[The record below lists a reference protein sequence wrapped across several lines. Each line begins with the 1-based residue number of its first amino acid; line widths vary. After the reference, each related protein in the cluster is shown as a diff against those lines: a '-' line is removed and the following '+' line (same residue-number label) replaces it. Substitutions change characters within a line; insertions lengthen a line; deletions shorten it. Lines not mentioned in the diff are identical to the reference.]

1 MAFKLPDLPYS
12 YDALEPYIDEAT
24 MRIHHT
30 AHHQGYTNGL
40 NSAIAGTEMDNM
52 SIEEI
57 LATVDPCNKAVRNN
71 GGGYFNHVLYWQIMS
86 PNGGGEPSGELAKHI
101 NDAFGSFAQ
110 FKELFTKAGLG
121 RFGSGWAWM
130 TFDNGQ
136 LRIGSTANQDNPLMP
151 FAEFKG
157 TPVLGMDV
165 WEHAYYLKHQN
176 KRGGYIN
183 DFFNVIN
190 WDEVAKRYEE
200 AKK

>member
-1 MAFKLPDLPYS
+1 MAFKLPELPYT

-24 MRIHHT
+24 MRVHHT
-30 AHHQGYTNGL
+30 GHHQGYTNGL
-40 NSAIAGTEMDNM
+40 NSAIEGTDMENL

-86 PNGGGEPSGELAKHI
+86 PNGGGEPSGELAVHI
-101 NDAFGSFAQ
+101 NKAFGSFQ
-110 FKELFTKAGLG
+110 NFKELFTKAGLG
-121 RFGSGWAWM
+121 RFGSGWAWL
-130 TFDNGQ
+130 TFDNGS
-136 LRIGSTANQDNPLMP
+136 LRIGSTANQDNPLMQ
-151 FAEFKG
+151 FADFKG
-157 TPVLGMDV
+157 TPILGMDV

-190 WDEVAKRYEE
+190 WKEVQKRYESLI
-200 AKK
+200 

>member
-1 MAFKLPDLPYS
+1 MAFKLPDLPYA

-30 AHHQGYTNGL
+30 GHHQGYTNGL
-40 NSAIAGTEMDNM
+40 NSAIAGTDMENM

-71 GGGYFNHVLYWQIMS
+71 GGGYYNHVLYWQIMS
-86 PNGGGEPSGELAKHI
+86 PDGGGEPSGELADHI
-101 NDAFGSFAQ
+101 NKTFGSFQ
-110 FKELFTKAGLG
+110 NFKELFTKAGLG
-121 RFGSGWAWM
+121 RFGSGWAWL
-130 TFDNGQ
+130 TVDNGS
-136 LRIGSTANQDNPLMP
+136 LRIGSTANQDNPLMQ
-151 FAEFKG
+151 FADIKG
-157 TPVLGMDV
+157 TPILGMDV

-190 WDEVAKRYEE
+190 WKEVQRRYES
-200 AKK
+200 AR